1 MKKYFLN
8 QCLSVCMS
16 IYVNTLN
23 LNVSRSRHIEA
34 GALFKRRSLDRGRA
48 RVVNFFSQQN
58 VIHTKQ
64 TRTITRFTLRTFIAN
79 NLSLKF

>member
-48 RVVNFFSQQN
+48 RVVNFFFSAKCHSYKTN
-58 VIHTKQ
+58 KNHY
-64 TRTITRFTLRTFIAN
+64 TIYFTDVYC
-79 NLSLKF
+79 K